1 MAGFLLKKA
10 GNYMPAMLYY
20 ACAQGHAGEIERRFP
35 LFTKGGIQKMTTI
48 EILTLLD
55 LIAVV
60 VFGILAITLKK

>member
-1 MAGFLLKKA
+1 
-10 GNYMPAMLYY
+10 MLYY

>member
-1 MAGFLLKKA
+1 
-10 GNYMPAMLYY
+10 MPAMLYY

-35 LFTKGGIQKMTTI
+35 LFSKGGIQKMSLLEVI
-48 EILTLLD
+48 AVLD